1 VTTLRLAH
9 RGDWR
14 RAPENSLAALRAAMD
29 VPGCDGV
36 EFDVRVAAD
45 GTPVLAHDATLLR
58 VHGRPEP
65 VDTLTAAELSDMGLP
80 TLEDALTE
88 LPRRAF
94 LDIELKI
101 DPGPGIVSAIAGGRG
116 PDLARAVVSSFDPA
130 AIRRVHALAPG
141 WPIWLN
147 THRLTLDSVRLALDL
162 GCTGIAVAWWVI
174 DERSLTPARDARLDV
189 AAFTVRRRP
198 TFERLARLGVAAVCV
213 EGPALGA

>member
-1 VTTLRLAH
+1 MTLRLAH

-14 RAPENSLAALRAAMD
+14 HAPENSLAALRAALD

-36 EFDVRVAAD
+36 EFDVRLAAD
-45 GTPVLAHDATLLR
+45 GTPVVIHDATLAR
-58 VHGRPEP
+58 VQGRPEP
-65 VDTLTAAELSDMGLP
+65 VDVLTATELSDIGVP
-80 TLEDALTE
+80 SLEDVLTA

-94 LDIELKI
+94 LDIELKV
-101 DPGPGIVSAIAGGRG
+101 DPGPGIVSAIAAGRG

-147 THRLTLDSVRLALDL
+147 THRLTPDTVALALDL
-162 GCTGIAVAWWVI
+162 GCAGIAVAWWAI
-174 DERSLTPARDARLDV
+174 DAQSMALAREAGLDV

-198 TFERLARLGVAAVCV
+198 TFDRLARLGVRAVCV
-213 EGPALGA
+213 EGRALGA